1 METNIKKK
9 EEMPFIP
16 RLLICG
22 INTPE
27 CVQLLI
33 NREDFTIG
41 YSEECNG
48 VLRFNR
54 EISKLHCRIVYK
66 EKEFYII
73 DCGSTNGTY
82 LNGSRLEKDAP
93 YPLREGDRLRFSTS
107 TFAVEMLHNI
117 PKEEE

>member
-1 METNIKKK
+1 MENKESRK
-9 EEMPFIP
+9 EEKMFIP

-22 INTPE
+22 INTPV

-33 NREDFTIG
+33 NSSDFSIG

-54 EISKLHCRIVYK
+54 EISKLHCRVVHK
-66 EKEFYII
+66 EGNYSLI

-82 LNGSRLEKDAP
+82 LNGSKLEKDVP
-93 YPLREGDRLRFSTS
+93 YPLREGDRIRLSTS
-107 TFAVEMLHNI
+107 TFAVETLHNI
-117 PKEEE
+117 PKEVV